1 MVIFWFGIY
10 HKNHQVKPERH
21 RNLLLLLAD
30 GFDRRKID
38 FQKAGVLAFL
48 PWLGV
53 QQTYDLC
60 IN

>member
-1 MVIFWFGIY
+1 
-10 HKNHQVKPERH
+10 VKPERY